1 MGSGAEVVSLY
12 ASAADMISQLY
23 KGCLAA
29 WGVWLR
35 GLAKMISKHAN
46 IDTEG
51 GDVKPMHPVTEVT
64 PQRRQ
69 SMD

>member
-1 MGSGAEVVSLY
+1 MFGRFV
-12 ASAADMISQLY
+12 
-23 KGCLAA
+23 
-29 WGVWLR
+29 VWLR